1 MQHLLGC
8 VRIFSALMITQ
19 IVQSFLYIVSC
30 ILDSTSLKIP
40 VSVIYGLK
48 SARGIGLEWLIV
60 SGLGFL
66 ATAHTRVLS
75 ALRWQ
80 FFLNKLFRVQMVSQ
94 QNLLDVFCLL

>member
-1 MQHLLGC
+1 MQHLLGS
-8 VRIFSALMITQ
+8 VRIFSASMITQ

-30 ILDSTSLKIP
+30 TLDSTLKIP

-75 ALRWQ
+75 VLRWQ
-80 FFLNKLFRVQMVSQ
+80 FFLNKLLPLFRVPDGFSTEWA
-94 QNLLDVFCLL
+94 